1 MKYEQINVWRH
12 SEPNVLSWKITL
24 TDGCE
29 YLGTADFSKHP
40 QVVSV
45 HCDTAAF
52 GDVYSEEDADEIM
65 DHVTDVTTGVYED
78 IKNGQILSSLPF
90 QIAVISNPDHREMIV
105 QISAN

>member
-1 MKYEQINVWRH
+1 MKYEQIDVWGH
-12 SEPNVLSWKITL
+12 SEPDTLSWKITL

-29 YLGTADFSKHP
+29 YLGTADFGEHP

-52 GDVYSEEDADEIM
+52 VDAYSEEDADEIM
-65 DHVTDVTTGVYED
+65 DYVTNVTTEVYED
-78 IKNGQILSSLPF
+78 IKNGEILASLPF

>member
-1 MKYEQINVWRH
+1 MKYEQINVWGH
-12 SEPNVLSWKITL
+12 SEPDVLSWKIKL

-29 YLGTADFSKHP
+29 YLGTADFTKHP

-52 GDVYSEEDADEIM
+52 DDVYSEEDVDEI
-65 DHVTDVTTGVYED
+65 TDYVMNATTGVYED
-78 IKNGQILSSLPF
+78 IKNGEIDPNLAF
-90 QIAVISNPDHREMIV
+90 QTVFMSGRNRREMIV